1 MSTQSRIRLGM
12 VGGGEGAF
20 IGAVH
25 RAAAALDS
33 MFTLTAGAFSSTPEK
48 AVRSGIALGV
58 APERAYPSWQ
68 AMLDAERQRPANE
81 RIELVAI
88 VTPNHTHYE
97 IAKAFAEAGFHIISD
112 KPLATTSAQA
122 ADLAAV
128 VARTGVLFG
137 VTYNYSGY
145 PLIKEAAALVRDGA
159 IGDIRKVFVEYH
171 QGWLATPLESSGQK
185 QADWRT
191 DPNRA
196 GIGGAIGDIG
206 THAEHLL
213 TCVTGL
219 QIHSLCADLS
229 SFVPGR
235 KLDDDASILL
245 RFTSGAKGV
254 LTVSQICVG
263 EENNLTLRIHGT
275 TGSIAW
281 RQEDPNQ
288 LTLCAL
294 DGQRRII
301 TRGSANTHPTT
312 AQATRLP
319 SGHPEGFIEAFA
331 NIYRSMAMAI
341 HARRTN
347 SPHQPDYP
355 TLHDGARGV
364 AFIETVVQSAAQGS
378 KWLPFPH

>member
-1 MSTQSRIRLGM
+1 MTTNPRIRLGM

-58 APERAYPSWQ
+58 APDRAYPSWK
-68 AMLDAERQRPANE
+68 AMLESERKRPANE
-81 RIELVAI
+81 RIELLAI
-88 VTPNHTHYE
+88 VTPNATHFE
-97 IAKAFAEAGFHIISD
+97 IASAFAEAGFHIVCD
-112 KPLATTSAQA
+112 KPVVTTSQQA
-122 ADLAAV
+122 RELAAI
-128 VARTGVLFG
+128 VARSSTLFG
-137 VTYNYSGY
+137 VTYNYTGY
-145 PLIKEAAALVRDGA
+145 PLIKEAAALVRASA

-191 DPNRA
+191 DPARA
-196 GIGGAIGDIG
+196 GIAGAIGDIG
-206 THAEHLL
+206 THAEHLVSY
-213 TCVTGL
+213 VTGL

-229 SFVPGR
+229 AFVPGR
-235 KLDDDASILL
+235 RLDDDAGVLL

-263 EENNLTLRIHGT
+263 EENNLTLRVHGT
-275 TGSIAW
+275 TGSLAW

-288 LTLCAL
+288 LTLCTL
-294 DGQRRII
+294 DGQRRTI
-301 TRGSANTHPTT
+301 TRGSANTHPMT

-331 NIYRSMAMAI
+331 NIYRNMAIAI
-341 HARRTN
+341 HARRNNIPAAT
-347 SPHQPDYP
+347 DYP
-355 TLHDGARGV
+355 AIEDGARGV